1 MKGIHPQ
8 SHLLVKIDSD
18 RMHDLSL
25 AYDPPCS
32 DLRLV
37 LETWEKNAWKCE
49 HSFYKKIT
57 KKNMQL
63 ITLITITKVIITST
77 LHQAKLFL

>member
-37 LETWEKNAWKCE
+37 LQTWEKMHGNVNIV
-49 HSFYKKIT
+49 FT
-57 KKNMQL
+57 KK
-63 ITLITITKVIITST
+63 
-77 LHQAKLFL
+77 